1 MTGEAGAEQLEAVV
15 RLVSDA
21 LRTELIGIY
30 LHGSSVLGGAKPAS
44 DLDLLAVT
52 RRTLDD
58 RQRRSLV
65 TGLMAVSGSRVGERP
80 VELTVVVES
89 DVRPWRWP
97 PTGDFQYGEWLRA
110 QYEAGQLPQSES
122 MPELALTIAVTLA
135 GDQPLV
141 GPPPAQVLD
150 PVPAPDL
157 TRASLDGI
165 PALLED
171 LPGDTRNVV
180 LTLARIWSTLATG
193 TIRSKDAAADWA
205 LKRLD
210 PQHRPVLAHARRLYL
225 ESTYHEETW
234 SDELRAQVPSHVDEV
249 LAHIGRLTP
258 QSR

>member
-1 MTGEAGAEQLEAVV
+1 MTDEAGAEQVGAVV
-15 RLVSDA
+15 RLVADV

-30 LHGSSVLGGAKPAS
+30 LHGSSVLGGVKPAS

-52 RRTLDD
+52 RTSLVD
-58 RQRRSLV
+58 RQRQALV
-65 TGLMAVSGSRVGERP
+65 SGLMAVSGSRVGARP
-80 VELTVVVES
+80 VELTVVVDS
-89 DVRPWRWP
+89 AVRPWRWP
-97 PTGDFQYGEWLRA
+97 PMGDFQYGEWLRG
-110 QYEAGQLPQSES
+110 QYEAGELPQPVP
-122 MPELALTIAVTLA
+122 MPELALTIAVTLT
-135 GDQPLV
+135 GDHPLA

-157 TRASLDGI
+157 IQASVVGM

-180 LTLARIWSTLATG
+180 LTLARIWTTLATG

-205 LKRLD
+205 LERLA

-225 ESTYHEETW
+225 ESTYDEETW
-234 SDELRAQVPSHVDEV
+234 SDELRAQVPPHVDEV

-258 QSR
+258 QSP